1 VRVSSS
7 NWIRPV
13 ILAVSCLIIG
23 FVGGWSLSN
32 VGGDSVSLP
41 EANVDVTVQRPAPAT
56 TTVAPVDAQ
65 VPARD
70 AVVVQVLNG
79 TGRAGLAASTTT
91 RLKGLGYAKVSTG
104 NTSSQSGAT
113 VVYFREGSRA
123 AAERLAADL
132 KVATVTA
139 IAGTPLASGASGS
152 AQVVVVLGTS

>member
-1 VRVSSS
+1 VNSS

-65 VPARD
+65 VPGRD
-70 AVVVQVLNG
+70 VVVVQVLNG
-79 TGRAGLAASTTT
+79 TGRAGLAAGTAAQ
-91 RLKGLGYAKVSTG
+91 LKGLGYAKVSTG
-104 NTSSQSGAT
+104 NTSSLSGPT
-113 VVYFREGSRA
+113 VVYFREGARA
-123 AAERLAADL
+123 AAERLAADM
-132 KVATVTA
+132 KVATVSA
-139 IAGTPLASGASGS
+139 IAATPLASSASGS
-152 AQVVVVLGTS
+152 AQVVLVLGPS